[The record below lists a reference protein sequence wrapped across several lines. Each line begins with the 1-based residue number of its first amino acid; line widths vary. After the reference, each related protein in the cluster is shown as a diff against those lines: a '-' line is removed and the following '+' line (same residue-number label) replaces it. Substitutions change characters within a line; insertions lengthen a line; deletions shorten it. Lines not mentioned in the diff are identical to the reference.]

1 MTAKKMRRKV
11 AKRVEIA
18 PDLELHVSHLTVA
31 GQRLVEIRNFIP
43 STKEYGR
50 GVTAPIRHCN
60 GIVEGVI
67 DVRQEDLDERRD
79 EVRTERSKRPRQ
91 AP

>member
-1 MTAKKMRRKV
+1 MTAPKKMRRKV

-18 PDLELHVSHLTVA
+18 PDLELHVSTLTVA

-50 GVTAPIRHCN
+50 GATAPLSALDAVHEGLHN
-60 GIVEGVI
+60 IVRSDAK
-67 DVRQEDLDERRD
+67 DV
-79 EVRTERSKRPRQ
+79 S
-91 AP
+91 A